1 MNEWCVNNGLIV
13 LTLKDGTNYYPKAS
27 ELFAQRKQENFD
39 VQGESY
45 TSPSKVLGIRFSGIS
60 ANVQLRAEFETD
72 NVHVCLYALK
82 NGEEY
87 LVPVMSGKF
96 ADYVIIDSVWY
107 YLGGDYARISN
118 IFSTVDC
125 DLNAISYTDYIQI
138 KRDLLESSI
147 NFVDNVDAQVEEI
160 KEATNKFYTVGLKAK
175 LFKYQDSGCHWM
187 NFMVN
192 HKCGCLLGDEM
203 GLGKTLQIIALFGS
217 QKSKKSDSH
226 FLVLCP
232 VSLLENWRREI
243 HKFFPSLNVIIN
255 HGSKRTGDYHN
266 LLPYDVVLMSYSNAQ
281 SDLGSLNMIDWD
293 ILVIDEAQAIKNPD
307 AKRTLSIKK
316 IRSKCNIAVTGT
328 PFENH
333 VTDIWSIMDF
343 IIPGLLGRKSQ
354 FVSQFEDDI
363 NSATRLEKIITP
375 LMIRR
380 RVKDVADD
388 LPPRVD
394 IPIAIPMT
402 EEEARLYE
410 SERTEV
416 NMDDLKSM
424 KLDKI
429 QRLRMF
435 CSHPMVYDKTLVNAD
450 PKAISH
456 KYERM
461 CEILEEIFESGEKA
475 IVFTSFND
483 MINII
488 VKDISNR
495 YGVYTNFI
503 NGSVS
508 PKERQNIIDD
518 FKEHK
523 GAGVLA
529 LNPKA
534 AGAGLNITAAN
545 HVIHYNLEWN
555 PAVEDQA
562 SARAYRRGQKKTV
575 FIHRLYYTGTIEEII
590 NDKIQRKRDISET
603 AIVGNIGDGYT
614 QEDLVRALSISPYN
628 S

>member
-1 MNEWCVNNGLIV
+1 MNEWRIENGLIV
-13 LTLKDGTNYYPKAS
+13 LTLSNGTIYLPKAS
-27 ELFAQRKQENFD
+27 ELFAQRKQQNFD
-39 VQGESY
+39 VNGASY
-45 TSPSKVLGIRFSGIS
+45 SSPSTALGIRFSSIS
-60 ANVQLRAEFETD
+60 ANVQLKAEFETD
-72 NVHVCLYALK
+72 NVLICLYVIK
-82 NGEEY
+82 NGNEY
-87 LVPVMSGKF
+87 PVSVLSGKF
-96 ADYVIIDSVWY
+96 ADYIIIDSVWY
-107 YLGGDYARISN
+107 YLGGDYQRISEILSKTDYN
-118 IFSTVDC
+118 FHG
-125 DLNAISYTDYIQI
+125 ISYTAYIQL
-138 KRDLLESSI
+138 KRDLLEASI

-160 KEATNKFYTVGLKAK
+160 KETTDKFYTEGLKAK

-217 QKSKKSDSH
+217 QKSKRSNSH
-226 FLVLCP
+226 FLVVCP
-232 VSLLENWRREI
+232 VSLLENWKREI
-243 HKFFPSLNVIIN
+243 NKFFPALTVMVH
-255 HGSKRTGDYHN
+255 HGSRRTGDYHN
-266 LLPYDVVLMSYSNAQ
+266 LLPYDIVIISYSNAQ
-281 SDLGSLNMIDWD
+281 SDLSLLNMIDWD

-307 AKRTLSIKK
+307 AKRTSAIKNIK
-316 IRSKCNIAVTGT
+316 SRCNIAVTGT

-333 VTDIWSIMDF
+333 VTDIWSLIDF

-354 FVSQFEDDI
+354 FVSMFEDDI
-363 NSATRLEKIITP
+363 ESAIRLEKIITP

-394 IPIAIPMT
+394 IPVAIPMT

-410 SERTEV
+410 SQRSEV

-424 KLDKI
+424 RLDKI

-435 CSHPMVYDKTLVNAD
+435 CSHPMVYDKTLANAD

-461 CEILEEIFESGEKA
+461 CEILEEIFDSGEKT

-488 VKDISNR
+488 VRDISNR
-495 YGVYTNFI
+495 YGIYTNYI

-508 PKERQNIIDD
+508 PMERQKIIDI
-518 FKEHK
+518 FSEHK
-523 GAGVLA
+523 GPSVLV

-555 PAVEDQA
+555 PAIEDQA
-562 SARAYRRGQKKTV
+562 SARAYRRGQVKTV

-590 NDKIQRKRDISET
+590 NDKIQHKRDISET
-603 AIVGNIGDGYT
+603 AIIGNIGEGYT

>member
-1 MNEWCVNNGLIV
+1 MKEWRIDNELIV
-13 LTLKDGTNYYPKAS
+13 LTLKDGTIYYPKAS
-27 ELFAQRKQENFD
+27 EFFAQRKQNVFEVNG
-39 VQGESY
+39 VSY
-45 TSPSKVLGIRFSGIS
+45 ISPSKVLGIRFSGIS
-60 ANVQLRAEFETD
+60 ATVLLKIEFETD
-72 NVHVCLYALK
+72 NVRACLYAIK
-82 NGEEY
+82 NGREY
-87 LVPVMSGKF
+87 PVPIQSGKF
-96 ADYVIIDSVWY
+96 ADYVLIDSVWY
-107 YLGGDYARISN
+107 YLGGDYSRISN
-118 IFSTVDC
+118 IFSTFDC

-138 KRDLLESSI
+138 KRDLLESNI

-160 KEATNKFYTVGLKAK
+160 KEDTDKFYTVGLKAK

-217 QKSKKSDSH
+217 QKSKRSCSH
-226 FLVLCP
+226 FLVICP
-232 VSLLENWRREI
+232 VSLLENWKREI
-243 HKFFPSLNVIIN
+243 NKFFPSLNVLIH
-255 HGSKRTGDYHN
+255 HGNRRTGDYHN
-266 LLPYDVVLMSYSNAQ
+266 LLPYDVIVMSYSNAQ
-281 SDLGSLNMIDWD
+281 SDLGLLNMIDWD

-307 AKRTLSIKK
+307 AKRTLSIKSIK
-316 IRSKCNIAVTGT
+316 SKCNIAVTGT

-333 VTDIWSIMDF
+333 VTDIWSIIDF
-343 IIPGLLGRKSQ
+343 ITPGLLGRKSQ
-354 FVSQFEDDI
+354 FINQFEDDI
-363 NSATRLEKIITP
+363 ISATKLEKIITP

-394 IPIAIPMT
+394 IPVAIPMT

-410 SERTEV
+410 SQRAEV
-416 NMDDLKSM
+416 DMDELKSM

-435 CSHPMVYDKTLVNAD
+435 CSHPMVYDKTLVNGD
-450 PKAISH
+450 PKALSH

-483 MINII
+483 MIDII
-488 VKDISNR
+488 VRDILNR
-495 YGVYTNFI
+495 YGVYTNYI

-508 PKERQNIIDD
+508 PAERQKIIDD
-518 FKEHK
+518 FSEYK

-562 SARAYRRGQKKTV
+562 SARAYRRGQEKTV
-575 FIHRLYYTGTIEEII
+575 FVHRLYYTGTIEEII
-590 NDKIQRKRDISET
+590 NDKIQHKRDISET

>member
-1 MNEWCVNNGLIV
+1 
-13 LTLKDGTNYYPKAS
+13 
-27 ELFAQRKQENFD
+27 
-39 VQGESY
+39 
-45 TSPSKVLGIRFSGIS
+45 
-60 ANVQLRAEFETD
+60 
-72 NVHVCLYALK
+72 
-82 NGEEY
+82 
-87 LVPVMSGKF
+87 
-96 ADYVIIDSVWY
+96 
-107 YLGGDYARISN
+107 
-118 IFSTVDC
+118 
-125 DLNAISYTDYIQI
+125 
-138 KRDLLESSI
+138 
-147 NFVDNVDAQVEEI
+147 
-160 KEATNKFYTVGLKAK
+160 
-175 LFKYQDSGCHWM
+175 
-187 NFMVN
+187 
-192 HKCGCLLGDEM
+192 
-203 GLGKTLQIIALFGS
+203 
-217 QKSKKSDSH
+217 
-226 FLVLCP
+226 
-232 VSLLENWRREI
+232 
-243 HKFFPSLNVIIN
+243 
-255 HGSKRTGDYHN
+255 
-266 LLPYDVVLMSYSNAQ
+266 
-281 SDLGSLNMIDWD
+281 
-293 ILVIDEAQAIKNPD
+293 
-307 AKRTLSIKK
+307 
-316 IRSKCNIAVTGT
+316 
-328 PFENH
+328 
-333 VTDIWSIMDF
+333 
-343 IIPGLLGRKSQ
+343 
-354 FVSQFEDDI
+354 
-363 NSATRLEKIITP
+363 
-375 LMIRR
+375 
-380 RVKDVADD
+380 
-388 LPPRVD
+388 
-394 IPIAIPMT
+394 MT